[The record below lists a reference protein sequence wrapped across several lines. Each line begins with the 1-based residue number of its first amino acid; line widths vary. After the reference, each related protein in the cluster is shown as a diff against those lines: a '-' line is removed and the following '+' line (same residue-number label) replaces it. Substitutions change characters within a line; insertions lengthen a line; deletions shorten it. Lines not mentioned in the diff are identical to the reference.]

1 MTRRRI
7 TIAYTAVE
15 RDDLP
20 TLETFYSLPG
30 CEVDE
35 PASPVRRTAVAV
47 DFFEPGSG
55 PHTALCLLASSPGFI
70 VLGPRFTVLS
80 PELLG
85 PMVLVRALGP
95 TVLLPPHPYLD
106 ALAELLDR
114 MDRAD
119 AWRPMRV
126 HLSWIAAM
134 EHVSFE
140 ALSAVWNAVCPK
152 TTTSY
157 LDIDGVR
164 ATPIGPDWQPDYPM
178 HVRDHE
184 PTARCAA
191 ETPAGFTPTVG
202 TMFDMLRRREKG
214 TTT

>member
-7 TIAYTAVE
+7 TTAYTAVE

-20 TLETFYSLPG
+20 TLETLYSLPG

-35 PASPVRRTAVAV
+35 PASPVRRAEVAV
-47 DFFEPGSG
+47 NFFEPGSG

-70 VLGPRFTVLS
+70 VLGPRFTVL
-80 PELLG
+80 
-85 PMVLVRALGP
+85 
-95 TVLLPPHPYLD
+95 LPPHPYLD
-106 ALAELLDR
+106 ALADLLDR

-119 AWRPMRV
+119 AWHPVRV
-126 HLSWIAAM
+126 HLSWTAAM
-134 EHVSFE
+134 EHISFE
-140 ALSAVWNAVCPK
+140 ALAAVWNTVCPQ

-157 LDIDGVR
+157 IDIDGVR
-164 ATPIGPDWQPDYPM
+164 ATPIGPDWQPNTPM

-191 ETPAGFTPTVG
+191 ETPNGFESAVG
-202 TMFDMLRRREKG
+202 TMFDLLAARTRGKE
-214 TTT
+214 